1 MDVIVRPMVEDDL
14 GEAERIFRCAFGR
27 QLRLESPMTAFGDA
41 DYVYGRWNSNSANAF
56 VAEVGGRVVGSNFTT
71 RWGTV
76 GFFGPLTVDPLLWD
90 KGVGKCL
97 VAEAVSRFDRWGI
110 THRGLFTFPDSPKH
124 ISLYRKFGFWP
135 RFLTALMELKSPA
148 ASGNLSYERWSELN
162 PEQRKSVA
170 IRCASLTDAIYRG
183 LNLSCEIDAVARL
196 SLGDTII
203 LGDAAQLDGFAVCHC
218 GPQTEAGTGTCY
230 VKFAAALPSAHCEA
244 AFTRLVASCEGF
256 AAQRGCERIVCGVNY
271 GRVGTL
277 ELLVG
282 RGYRTESLGV
292 TMHGANAPGYSEP
305 GKWVIDDWR

>member
-1 MDVIVRPMVEDDL
+1 MLPHVIADL
-14 GEAERIFRCAFGR
+14 GRQVGR
-27 QLRLESPMTAFGDA
+27 TDWTA
-41 DYVYGRWNSNSANAF
+41 
-56 VAEVGGRVVGSNFTT
+56 T
-71 RWGTV
+71 
-76 GFFGPLTVDPLLWD
+76 
-90 KGVGKCL
+90 
-97 VAEAVSRFDRWGI
+97 
-110 THRGLFTFPDSPKH
+110 
-124 ISLYRKFGFWP
+124 
-135 RFLTALMELKSPA
+135 
-148 ASGNLSYERWSELN
+148 N

-170 IRCASLTDAIYRG
+170 IRCASLTDAIYPG

-277 ELLVG
+277 ELLAG
-282 RGYRTESLGV
+282 RGYRTQSLGV